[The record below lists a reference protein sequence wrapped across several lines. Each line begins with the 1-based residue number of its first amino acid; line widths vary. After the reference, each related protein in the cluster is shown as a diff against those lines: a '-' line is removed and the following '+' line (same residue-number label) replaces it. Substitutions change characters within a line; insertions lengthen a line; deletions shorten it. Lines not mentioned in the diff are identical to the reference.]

1 MLDSPTPFQRLLER
15 LKNPALYDPPS
26 GTVTLLETHISAV
39 LLAGDYAYKLK
50 KPYNLG
56 FLDFSTLA
64 ARRHFC
70 EAELRLN
77 RRLAPD
83 LYLGVIPITGSIDT
97 PRFGG
102 EGQAIEY
109 AVKMRRFPQ
118 EALLSNVLLRN
129 ALQAGQLDV
138 LAQRIAAFHD
148 TLPGATPAQPHG
160 TPDSIHAAAC
170 QNFSQI
176 EPLLSAPED
185 RAQLVRLAQIAD
197 TLFAATAP
205 IFLQRKH
212 AGFVRECHGDLHLGN
227 MVLIHGE
234 IVPFDCIEFNDD
246 FRWIDVMSE
255 IAFVV
260 MDLTSRGHPD
270 FGFRFLNTYLEHT
283 GDFAGLKVLRY
294 YLMYRAVVRAKI
306 AAFRATASETPP
318 DSRIQAWQAYRHYM
332 VLTEQFSRIPPPLL
346 ILMHGVSGSGKSTVA
361 RDMAAHLPAIHVRSD
376 VERKRLFGLAPL
388 ARSHSAPGTGIYSAE
403 ATQRTYARLAE
414 IARGTLAAGYA
425 VVLDATFLGARQRA
439 FFQTLSNN
447 TWIVSCDAPVAI
459 LRARV
464 TARYQAGT
472 DAAEAN
478 LAILEQQLASRET
491 LTAAETQHAIFI
503 DTARPFDP
511 RTVAAQLRRSLS

>member
-1 MLDSPTPFQRLLER
+1 MLDSLTPFQCLIER
-15 LKNPALYDPPS
+15 LKNPALYNHPADAI
-26 GTVTLLETHISAV
+26 TVLETHISVV

-56 FLDFSTLA
+56 FLDFTTLA

-70 EAELRLN
+70 EEELRLN
-77 RRLAPD
+77 RRLAPE
-83 LYLGVIPITGSIDT
+83 LYLGVIPIHGSIDAPNFDNT
-97 PRFGG
+97 G
-102 EGQAIEY
+102 EVIEH

-129 ALQAGQLDV
+129 ALQPSQLDA
-138 LAQRIAAFHD
+138 LAQRIAAFHGA
-148 TLPGATPAQPHG
+148 LPGATPAQPYG
-160 TPDSIHAAAC
+160 TPDHIDAAAH

-176 EPLLSAPED
+176 EPLLSALED
-185 RAQLVRLAQIAD
+185 RAQLARLAQITD
-197 TLFAATAP
+197 TLFAATTP

-227 MVLIHGE
+227 MALIDGE

-260 MDLTSRGHPD
+260 MDLASRGHPD
-270 FGFRFLNTYLEHT
+270 LGFRFLNTYLEHT

-294 YLMYRAVVRAKI
+294 YLMYRAMVRAKI

-318 DSRIQAWQAYRHYM
+318 DSRAPAWQAYRNYLALM
-332 VLTEQFSRIPPPLL
+332 EQFSRIPPPLL
-346 ILMHGVSGSGKSTVA
+346 ILMHGVSGSGKSTIA
-361 RDMAAHLPAIHVRSD
+361 RDIAAHLPAIHVRSD

-388 ARSHSAPGTGIYSAE
+388 ARSHSAPGTGIYGAE

-414 IARGTLAAGYA
+414 IARDTLAAGYA
-425 VVLDATFLGARQRA
+425 VILDATFLGARQRA
-439 FFQTLSNN
+439 LCQTLSGN

-464 TARYQAGT
+464 TARYQTGT

-478 LAILEQQLASRET
+478 LAILEQQLTSRET
-491 LTAAETQHAIFI
+491 LTAAETQGAIFI
-503 DTARPFDP
+503 DTTQPFDP
-511 RTVAAQLRRSLS
+511 RALAAQLYRGVS